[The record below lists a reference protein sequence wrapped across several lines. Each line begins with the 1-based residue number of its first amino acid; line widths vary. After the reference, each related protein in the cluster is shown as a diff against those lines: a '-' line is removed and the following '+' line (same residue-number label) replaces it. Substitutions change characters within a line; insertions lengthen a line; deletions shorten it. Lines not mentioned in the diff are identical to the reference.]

1 MSVFYENEEKY
12 PLGESRYL
20 PVFILNILQGIQ
32 QSILPGRASIRIK
45 TSIFTYNS
53 KL

>member
-1 MSVFYENEEKY
+1 MTVFYENEEEY

-20 PVFILNILQGIQ
+20 LVFILNILQGIQ
-32 QSILPGRASIRIK
+32 QSTLPGRASIRIR

-53 KL
+53 EL